1 MNNRYNESQQRRLT
15 ELNELI
21 TYYAERI
28 NPDSPLLAMNREMIS
43 TLTAELNQIESSA
56 PESAKETRVANIK
69 SQMLADIN
77 WSL

>member
-1 MNNRYNESQQRRLT
+1 MNEIQQKRVT

-21 TYYAERI
+21 NYYEERV
-28 NPDSPLLAMNREMIS
+28 DDARYRTLRDMNSDMI
-43 TLTAELNQIESSA
+43 TILNAELNQIESSV

-77 WSL
+77 WSS